1 MASEHPVKP
10 LIPFGWLRTIIFLGV
25 YLALMTLLG
34 KLQLDFYSRYTLIC
48 IASLAWMVA
57 ASLLIDRHPFS
68 ALGFQ
73 WRGFEIHAAVGFSMA
88 IAILGT
94 GTCLLVALGQLN
106 WMDVQFNGQ
115 SFFLAVGTML
125 LVALAEEAVFRG
137 YVLRNLMQSTAAIPA
152 LFTSAALFAIF
163 HGANP
168 NVGWLPL
175 VNVFIAGLL
184 LGINYLFTKNLWF
197 GIALHFAWNF
207 VQGPVLG
214 FSVSGLEIP
223 SLLTQS
229 IGKNNL
235 LTGGG
240 FGFEGS
246 LINTML
252 CCIAILVLALDYRKK

>member
-10 LIPFGWLRTIIFLGV
+10 LIPYGWLRTILFLGS
-25 YLALMTLLG
+25 YLGILTWLG
-34 KLQLDFYSRYTLIC
+34 SLQLDFYSRYTLIC
-48 IASLAWMVA
+48 IASLAWMLA
-57 ASLLIDRHPFS
+57 FSIFIDRRPFTS
-68 ALGFQ
+68 LGFQ
-73 WRGFEIHAAVGFSMA
+73 WRGFETHAATGFAMA

-94 GTCLLVALGQLN
+94 GTCLLVAVGQLN

-115 SFFLAVGTML
+115 SLFLSLGTML

-137 YVLRNLMQSTAAIPA
+137 YVLRNLLESTAAIPA
-152 LFTSAALFAIF
+152 LLTSAALFAIF

-175 VNVFIAGLL
+175 VNVFIAGVL
-184 LGINYLFTKNLWF
+184 LGINYLFTRNLWF

-207 VQGPVLG
+207 FQGPILG

-229 IGKNNL
+229 VGKNNL
-235 LTGGG
+235 LTGGS

-246 LINTML
+246 LLNTIL
-252 CCIAILVLALDYRKK
+252 CSIAILMLTLVYRKK